1 MGQSRKRKTL
11 LASQKPKRRWSVHLP
26 TLKKIAFKGSL
37 VLVTGLCLYGGFRYL
52 STKAALSFEERPTLQ
67 ALRGL
72 SEQEKASILEKYRQI
87 NSASPVE
94 LEKFSRTLYRGMGLR
109 SIQLIQTAPDKLA
122 IATEVF
128 TPKLIVDLDRLRFVT
143 EDGIIFGT
151 AAATE
156 GSGLPVLKGLYK
168 NAPFTKSE
176 NETLVLSPANQRIVE
191 EALLA
196 IQEGAR
202 YNIQYRSLNYDEFRG
217 LSGDLLEPAYRITIG
232 FRPFDAK
239 YLKLEK
245 VIGSLKD
252 RGLTSASIELDYNG
266 KAFVKE
272 TTF

>member
-11 LASQKPKRRWSVHLP
+11 LDSQKPKRRWSVHLP
-26 TLKKIAFKGSL
+26 SIKKAAFKGSL
-37 VLVTGLCLYGGFRYL
+37 ALVLALSTYGTYRYL
-52 STKAALSFEERPTLQ
+52 RTTAAFNFEERPSLQ
-67 ALRGL
+67 ALHGL
-72 SEQEKASILEKYRQI
+72 SEAEKNSILEKYRQLS
-87 NSASPVE
+87 SASPE
-94 LEKFSRTLYRGMGLR
+94 NLEAFSRGLYRGLGLR

-122 IATEVF
+122 IATETF
-128 TPKLIVDLDRLRFVT
+128 KPKLIVELDRPRFVT
-143 EDGIIFGT
+143 EDGIIFGS
-151 AAATE
+151 AASNE
-156 GSGLPVLKGLYK
+156 GSGLPILKGLYK
-168 NAPFTKSE
+168 NASFTKSE